1 MREERM
7 LCRYM
12 GAMRPAIC
20 SQPPESSSRS
30 GSGPGSPGLLARLR
44 ERIRYL
50 HYSLR
55 TEQAYVHWARAFVR
69 YHGMRHP
76 RELGQSEVE
85 QFLAHLANERH
96 VSVSTHKQALCA
108 LLFLYRE
115 VLGQELPWMQD
126 LGRPKTRVRVPTVL
140 SREEVARL
148 LAAIDGA
155 HGVIARTLY
164 GTGMRLQECLRLRTK
179 DVDFDRSLIVVREG
193 KGGKDRVVML
203 PEALRAPLKLQLA
216 DARKLWERDR
226 VAGVPG
232 VELPDALAIKYPRAP
247 ESWNWFWVWPAAALA
262 TDPRSR
268 TRRRHHLYPE
278 TIGRAIARAA
288 GAASIGKRVTA
299 HTLRHSFATH
309 LLESGVDIRRVQEL
323 LGHSDVS
330 TTMIYTHVLKS
341 GAAGTP
347 SPLDGLVLGATS
359 HAAQASAPAGAAAA
373 PAQPAPIPARTT
385 ADRSHR
391 FGTTSDE

>member
-1 MREERM
+1 
-7 LCRYM
+7 
-12 GAMRPAIC
+12 
-20 SQPPESSSRS
+20 
-30 GSGPGSPGLLARLR
+30 
-44 ERIRYL
+44 
-50 HYSLR
+50 
-55 TEQAYVHWARAFVR
+55 
-69 YHGMRHP
+69 
-76 RELGQSEVE
+76 
-85 QFLAHLANERH
+85 
-96 VSVSTHKQALCA
+96 
-108 LLFLYRE
+108 
-115 VLGQELPWMQD
+115 
-126 LGRPKTRVRVPTVL
+126 
-140 SREEVARL
+140 
-148 LAAIDGA
+148 
-155 HGVIARTLY
+155 
-164 GTGMRLQECLRLRTK
+164 MRLQECLRLRTK

>member
-1 MREERM
+1 MRKDGMPR
-7 LCRYM
+7 RYM
-12 GAMRPAIC
+12 GAMRPNVC
-20 SQPPESSSRS
+20 NQPPDSSPRS

-76 RELGQSEVE
+76 RDLGQGEVE

-179 DVDFDRSLIVVREG
+179 DVDFDRSVIVVREG

-203 PEALRAPLKLQLA
+203 PEALRAP
-216 DARKLWERDR
+216 
-226 VAGVPG
+226 
-232 VELPDALAIKYPRAP
+232 
-247 ESWNWFWVWPAAALA
+247 
-262 TDPRSR
+262 
-268 TRRRHHLYPE
+268 
-278 TIGRAIARAA
+278 
-288 GAASIGKRVTA
+288 
-299 HTLRHSFATH
+299 
-309 LLESGVDIRRVQEL
+309 
-323 LGHSDVS
+323 
-330 TTMIYTHVLKS
+330 
-341 GAAGTP
+341 
-347 SPLDGLVLGATS
+347 
-359 HAAQASAPAGAAAA
+359 
-373 PAQPAPIPARTT
+373 
-385 ADRSHR
+385 
-391 FGTTSDE
+391 

>member
-1 MREERM
+1 
-7 LCRYM
+7 
-12 GAMRPAIC
+12 MRPIVC
-20 SQPPESSSRS
+20 CQPPQCSPPS

-55 TEQAYVHWARAFVR
+55 TEQAYVYWARAFVR

-76 RELGQSEVE
+76 RDLGRVEVE
-85 QFLAHLANERH
+85 RSIAHLANERH

-126 LGRPKTRVRVPTVL
+126 LGRPKSRVRVPTVL

-164 GTGMRLQECLRLRTK
+164 GTGMRLLECLRLRTK
-179 DVDFDRSLIVVREG
+179 DVDFDRSVIVVREG

-226 VAGVPG
+226 IAGVPG
-232 VELPDALAIKYPRAP
+232 VELPDALAVKYPRAP
-247 ESWNWFWVWPAAALA
+247 ESWNWFWVWPAAALS

-268 TRRRHHLYPE
+268 IRRRHHLYPE

-288 GAASIGKRVTA
+288 RAANIGKRVTA
-299 HTLRHSFATH
+299 HTPRHSFATH
-309 LLESGVDIRRVQEL
+309 LLESGADIRRVQEL

-347 SPLDGLVLGATS
+347 SPLDGLVIGATS
-359 HAAQASAPAGAAAA
+359 NAAQAVAPAGAASA
-373 PAQPAPIPARTT
+373 PDQPPPTPARTT
-385 ADRSHR
+385 PDRSHR